1 MATKSLSS
9 KAFEICFFQ
18 ADNLCHPKWQLKA
31 SFLRLLKSPVFNV
44 FLWPRCQ
51 LEVSP
56 RKVWYLF
63 YVIQSGSYWSMI
75 KDNHRWE
82 RGTIHEFDFSEQKI
96 SGRHQRATVWYCQQQ
111 DCCSSFTST
120 GSEVGTFLMKCLI
133 PPEGSNSRKEKDLT
147 SESWKWT
154 LKSLIV
160 IILQVTTPAT

>member
-1 MATKSLSS
+1 MNWVTKAQFFYSQASEVLKNLS
-9 KAFEICFFQ
+9 I
-18 ADNLCHPKWQLKA
+18 D
-31 SFLRLLKSPVFNV
+31 LLLWLPNHRYSYV

-56 RKVWYLF
+56 RKVWYQF
-63 YVIQSGSYWSMI
+63 YVIQNGSYWSMI

-120 GSEVGTFLMKCLI
+120 GSEVGKFLMKCRI

-147 SESWKWT
+147 SESWKWS